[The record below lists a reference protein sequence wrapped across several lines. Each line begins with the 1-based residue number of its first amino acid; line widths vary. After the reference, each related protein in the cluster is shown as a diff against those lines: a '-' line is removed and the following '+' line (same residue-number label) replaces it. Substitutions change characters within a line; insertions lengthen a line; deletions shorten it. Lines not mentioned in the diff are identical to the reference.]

1 MTLRYNQAKPTQL
14 LNSRQMKG
22 QNFVNWLMG
31 ERAGKVTMD
40 VWNWL
45 WGTEPPTV
53 LPPSQEDTLAI
64 AEHSL
69 GLMSQSVASLSTA
82 VGQQASSYK
91 KLQVEYDKKAQEI
104 KGLMREAAISA
115 KKGRDRDARLTLVKV
130 IQQEAL
136 LEQLH
141 TQIDR
146 VEELLISSQNRLTQ
160 EQLEVERYRTEI
172 QNTRDLSRV
181 NTALRE
187 IARVNDEFDGGS
199 AKSTLENAQMQATEY
214 EMQQKLVADISRNRS
229 ELTDENSNAEIQTKV
244 NERLAKLKQINSDV
258 SPN

>member
-1 MTLRYNQAKPTQL
+1 
-14 LNSRQMKG
+14 MKG
-22 QNFVNWLMG
+22 QNFANWLMG
-31 ERAGKVTMD
+31 DRAGKVTTD
-40 VWNWL
+40 VWDWL
-45 WGTEPPTV
+45 WGKEPPTA
-53 LPPSQEDTLAI
+53 PQPSQEDTLEI
-64 AEHSL
+64 AERSL
-69 GLMSQSVASLSTA
+69 ALMSQSVASLSNA

-104 KGLMREAAISA
+104 QGLEREAAIAA
-115 KKGRDRDARLTLVKV
+115 KKGRERDARLTLVKV

-141 TQIDR
+141 AQIDR

-199 AKSTLENAQMQATEY
+199 AKSTLDNAQMQATEY

-229 ELTDENSNAEIQTKV
+229 ELTDEHSNAEIQTKV
-244 NERLAKLKQINSDV
+244 NERLAKLKQTNSNLP
-258 SPN
+258 PN